1 MNVDFN
7 PPLDAVAADVAQALA
22 EKKYRTRVGGNADN
36 FDFATSAV
44 YYADGFRDPAQDGVA
59 HAGNL
64 QNSHGLSMG
73 V

>member
-1 MNVDFN
+1 MIRLGGMDLGSGQTGARGILHGFGHIEDQ
-7 PPLDAVAADVAQALA
+7 PLNF
-22 EKKYRTRVGGNADN
+22 RVCG
-36 FDFATSAV
+36 V
-44 YYADGFRDPAQDGVA
+44 RYGFRDPAQDRMA